1 MWDSTTDA
9 MSSTITVRT
18 ASRPISAAQAL
29 AVWALAVLTLLVAFQ
44 SPAWA
49 QRRSNAQSEQ
59 SQSLRR
65 NGPDARGLPAS
76 GRYVAETGQGFIL
89 DLSGQ
94 RPLMRFDRGGE
105 VWALRPTPAPRG
117 DTIYRNDAGDQ
128 ILRVT
133 PDGGMTLFTT
143 RAPQGTPVSA
153 AGAAPSLLPPTLTAI
168 QLWNFIVRQSERA
181 SQALGQLVVVDVEIQ
196 PGSEAVAAD
205 ALSTVVDALSRMA
218 RSPNLREQ
226 AVRVR
231 RVVVTDQPG
240 VPTAFARGTLRIGI
254 NPDAGYAGRP
264 SSARIVRVVAEGGV

>member
-1 MWDSTTDA
+1 
-9 MSSTITVRT
+9 MSSTITVR
-18 ASRPISAAQAL
+18 AAQRPISAAQAF
-29 AVWALAVLTLLVAFQ
+29 AAWALAVLTLLGVFQ

-49 QRRSNAQSEQ
+49 QRRGNAQAEQ
-59 SQSLRR
+59 SQSLRQGYTP
-65 NGPDARGLPAS
+65 NGLPAS

-94 RPLMRFDRGGE
+94 RPLMRFERGGE

-143 RAPQGTPVSA
+143 MAPQGTPVSA
-153 AGAAPSLLPPTLTAI
+153 AGSAPSLLPPTLTAI
-168 QLWNFIVRQSERA
+168 QLWDFIVRQSERA
-181 SQALGQLVVVDVEIQ
+181 TQAVGHLVVVDVDIQ

-205 ALSTVVDALSRMA
+205 ALSTTVDALSRMA
-218 RSPNLREQ
+218 RSANLRQE

-231 RVVVTDQPG
+231 RVVVTDQRG
-240 VPTAFARGTLRIGI
+240 VSTSFVRGTLRIGI
-254 NPDAGYAGRP
+254 NPTAGYAGRP
-264 SSARIVRVVAEGGV
+264 SSARIVRVVAEGV

>member
-1 MWDSTTDA
+1 
-9 MSSTITVRT
+9 MSWTITVRT
-18 ASRPISAAQAL
+18 ASRPILAARAL
-29 AVWALAVLTLLVAFQ
+29 VVGAVAVLTLLVAFD
-44 SPAWA
+44 PAFA
-49 QRRSNAQSEQ
+49 QRSSNAQAEQ
-59 SQSLRR
+59 SRGFAGS
-65 NGPDARGLPAS
+65 GYAPRGLPTS

-94 RPLMRFDRGGE
+94 RPLMRFERGGE

-143 RAPQGTPVSA
+143 RAPQGSPVTPAGSA
-153 AGAAPSLLPPTLTAI
+153 PALLPPTVTAI

-181 SQALGQLVVVDVEIQ
+181 SDALGQLVVVDVEIQ

-218 RSPNLREQ
+218 RSANLRQ
-226 AVRVR
+226 SAVRVR
-231 RVVVTDQPG
+231 RVLITDEPG
-240 VPTAFARGTLRIGI
+240 VTTVFSRGTLRVGI
-254 NPDAGYAGRP
+254 NPQAGYAGRP
-264 SSARIVRVVAEGGV
+264 SSARVVRVVAEGVAG

>member
-1 MWDSTTDA
+1 MWDSTTEA
-9 MSSTITVRT
+9 MSLTTPVRT
-18 ASRPISAAQAL
+18 APTPISAAQAL
-29 AVWALAVLTLLVAFQ
+29 AVWALAVLTLLLAFQ

-49 QRRSNAQSEQ
+49 QRRSNAQAEQ
-59 SQSLRR
+59 SQSLRGA
-65 NGPDARGLPAS
+65 GPGARGLPAS

-94 RPLMRFDRGGE
+94 RPLMRFERGGE

-153 AGAAPSLLPPTLTAI
+153 AGPAPSLLPPTLTAI

-231 RVVVTDQPG
+231 RVIVTDTPG
-240 VPTAFARGTLRIGI
+240 VPTTFSRGALRIGI
-254 NPDAGYAGRP
+254 NPNAGYAGRP